1 MELSCTENP
10 SLVNFAQKDPTI
22 FGDRRVIENLLKDE
36 TKYVISCDYFND
48 VQIEIQPYMRNV
60 VATWMMEVC
69 EEQMCEE
76 QVFPLA
82 VNFMDR
88 FLSVCVIKRQQLQL
102 LAATCLLIAS
112 KIRSSS
118 ILTIDLL
125 CAYTDYS
132 ITHSHITSWELL
144 VLSKLQWN
152 AAAITAFDYIDH
164 ITDRFTW
171 GGESTYLRRHAHT
184 LVSICY
190 TEPALIQVAPSL
202 IASACICAAMRGLRM
217 SSTTAATNDICSLLN
232 VDPESLENLR
242 IFIDQAVEKGMPTSP
257 QKVNVYPN
265 SNSCS
270 NAAFESPKY
279 GQPETPPDVENIYF

>member
-10 SLVNFAQKDPTI
+10 SAVNFAQKDPTI
-22 FGDRRVIENLLKDE
+22 FRDVRVIENLLKDE
-36 TKYVISCDYFND
+36 SMYVCPCDYFTD
-48 VQIEIQPYMRNV
+48 VQVEIQPYMRNV

-82 VNFMDR
+82 VNYMDR
-88 FLSVCVIKRQQLQL
+88 FLCVCVIKRQQLQL
-102 LAATCLLIAS
+102 LGATCLLIAS
-112 KIRSSS
+112 KIRSST

-125 CAYTDYS
+125 RAYTDYS

-152 AAAITAFDYIDH
+152 AAGITGFDYIDQ
-164 ITDRFTW
+164 ITDRFAW
-171 GGESTYLRRHAHT
+171 GSESSYLRRHAHT

-190 TEPALIQVAPSL
+190 TEPALIQVTPSL

-217 SSTTAATNDICSLLN
+217 SSTDNATMDICNLLN
-232 VDPESLENLR
+232 IDLENLESLR
-242 IFIDQAVEKGMPTSP
+242 IFIDQAVERGIPSTTEKTST
-257 QKVNVYPN
+257 YPN
-265 SNSCS
+265 PNSCS
-270 NAAFESPKY
+270 NSAFESPKY
-279 GQPETPPDVENIYF
+279 GQPETPPEVENVHF

>member
-10 SLVNFAQKDPTI
+10 SVVNFAQKDPAI
-22 FGDRRVIENLLKDE
+22 FRDIRVIENLLKDE
-36 TKYVISCDYFND
+36 AMYVCPSDYFTV
-48 VQIEIQPYMRNV
+48 VQEEIQPYMRNV

-82 VNFMDR
+82 VNYMDR
-88 FLSVCVIKRQQLQL
+88 FLCMCVIKRQQLQL
-102 LAATCLLIAS
+102 LGATCLLIAS
-112 KIRSSS
+112 KIRSST
-118 ILTIDLL
+118 ILTVDLL

-152 AAAITAFDYIDH
+152 AAAITGFDYIDQ
-164 ITDRFTW
+164 ITDRFAW
-171 GGESTYLRRHAHT
+171 GSESTYLRRHAHT

-190 TEPALIQVAPSL
+190 TEPALIQVTPSL

-217 SSTTAATNDICSLLN
+217 PSTNTATIDICNLLN
-232 VDPESLENLR
+232 IDLENLENLR
-242 IFIDQAVEKGMPTSP
+242 VFIDEAVEKGTPTLADKPSD
-257 QKVNVYPN
+257 Y
-265 SNSCS
+265 SNSVMCT
-270 NAAFESPKY
+270 NAGFESPKY
-279 GQPETPPDVENIYF
+279 GQPETPLEVENVYF